1 MICRKAIYFIDS
13 EMTEYYKKSAVEMA
27 SIQKMKTR
35 YKITPDALCYK
46 KSVLMAYVGMYG
58 CHENIKTYKKKMIV
72 KFNYIF

>member
-1 MICRKAIYFIDS
+1 
-13 EMTEYYKKSAVEMA
+13 MA